1 MPRGLR
7 TKPKLPKFGMGKGI
21 IPEIGKMPRSR
32 MIGPKPPVGPKAP
45 KMGGMVGGMLGGK
58 PKKTLRPK
66 Y

>member
-1 MPRGLR
+1 
-7 TKPKLPKFGMGKGI
+7 MGKGI